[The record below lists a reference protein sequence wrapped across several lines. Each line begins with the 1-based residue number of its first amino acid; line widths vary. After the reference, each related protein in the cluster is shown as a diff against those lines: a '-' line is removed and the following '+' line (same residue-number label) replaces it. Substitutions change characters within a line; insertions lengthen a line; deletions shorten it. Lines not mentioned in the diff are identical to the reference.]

1 MMFDESDIEKV
12 AETIAVSIRC
22 IQETEKGQTE
32 KSQIRENKI
41 EKSQT
46 GNHWT
51 KNNKTESDA
60 AKLMEP
66 GKDMNRTDI
75 NGKEASDD
83 KPENMT
89 HLSADKLVLKNHPVI
104 AFRGEIDALEA
115 EIILVQHQVN
125 ALGMLSL
132 ERDLEEIRIFV
143 HSLIRLE
150 IMQEPV
156 KTGIL
161 CGMSDEQ
168 IHAYSH
174 HPGKY
179 FGIQHFVPSKEQ
191 GVVSAYLNKLRTA
204 SRQAELSAC
213 RAFLRMDLI
222 HALNRLSSLFH
233 VMMIKYLHGDYPASM
248 VEVEASGRHIHLC
261 EEDVRR
267 LFGEG
272 YELHKVRDLSQPGQF
287 VCSERVSIYGPKGV
301 IENVVI
307 LGPKRKES
315 QVEISKTDAR
325 MLGIEPVVRQSGHI
339 SQTPGCILKNG
350 NREVTLTEGVIV
362 AARHIHMHPDDAMR
376 MGIND
381 GDFVK
386 LKIPGERGLV
396 FDHVLAR
403 VSQSFATYAHI
414 DYDEAN
420 ACGLDGKNQGMI
432 IKEGQR

>member
-22 IQETEKGQTE
+22 IQETEKGQTV
-32 KSQIRENKI
+32 
-41 EKSQT
+41 
-46 GNHWT
+46 
-51 KNNKTESDA
+51 SDA
-60 AKLMEP
+60 TKLMEP
-66 GKDMNRTDI
+66 GKDMNRTDM
-75 NGKEASDD
+75 NVKEASDD

-272 YELHKVRDLSQPGQF
+272 YELHKVR
-287 VCSERVSIYGPKGV
+287 VYGPKGV

-414 DYDEAN
+414 DYDDAN
-420 ACGLDGKNQGMI
+420 ACGLDGKNPGMI
-432 IKEGQR
+432 IKEQQR